1 MFPKKIMEIVRDVNY
16 TKDNVGRSEDE
27 VYIFEDKYIL
37 KVSRDKKRLI
47 NEKERIDFLGRC
59 DIPCSKS
66 ICYLEENDKYYYLRT
81 CIKGYSLIDKR
92 FKENPELLVDILVNV
107 IKVLRNIDRFNCPF
121 KSKDNIGTDFVHGDL
136 CLPNIYVDENNN
148 FAGFID
154 LDNSGLGDKWY
165 DYSWLL
171 WSLQYNLRTDKYNK
185 LLLDKLGLEFDSKK
199 YNEYIPES
207 YRQY

>member
-1 MFPKKIMEIVRDVNY
+1 MFPEKIMEIVKGTNY

-47 NEKERIDFLGRC
+47 DEKERIDFLGKC

-66 ICYLEENDKYYYLRT
+66 TCYLEENDKSYYLRT
-81 CIKGYSLIDKR
+81 CINGYSLIDKR
-92 FKENPELLVDILVNV
+92 FKENPELLVDILVKV

-171 WSLQYNLRTDKYNK
+171 WSLQYNLKTDKYNK
-185 LLLDKLGLEFDSKK
+185 LLLDKLGLEFDLEK
-199 YNEYIPES
+199 YNTYIPED
-207 YRQY
+207 YRN

>member
-1 MFPKKIMEIVRDVNY
+1 MFPEKIMEIVRDIAY

-27 VYIFEDKYIL
+27 VYVFEDKYIL
-37 KVSRDKKRLI
+37 KVSRDKKRLKD
-47 NEKERIDFLGRC
+47 EKDRADFFNRC
-59 DIPCSKS
+59 NIPCSES
-66 ICYLEENDKYYYLRT
+66 VCYLEENNKYYYLRT
-81 CIKGYSLIDKR
+81 YINGHSLIEKR
-92 FKENPELLVDILVNV
+92 FKENPELLINILEDV
-107 IKVLRNIDRFNCPF
+107 INVLRSLDKCDCPF

-171 WSLQYNLRTDKYNK
+171 WSLQYNLKTDKYNK
-185 LLLDKLGLEFDSKK
+185 LLLDKLGLEFDSEK
-199 YNEYIPES
+199 YNEYIPKE
-207 YRQY
+207 YR